1 MVNAKILNKN
11 YTKFIP
17 FAYMQKSAELL
28 KSIAHPQRLR
38 IIELLMSGEF
48 TVGEISEWC
57 EINQSITSTH
67 LLLIH
72 IKKLVKCELRDRFV
86 YYSLS
91 NEQLAKIVK
100 IVRSQYQKDVCEC
113 GREFG

>member
-1 MVNAKILNKN
+1 MLNAKILNKN
-11 YTKFIP
+11 HTKLIP
-17 FAYMQKSAELL
+17 FDYMQKSAEVL

-57 EINQSITSTH
+57 ELGQSITSTH
-67 LLLIH
+67 LRLMH
-72 IKKLVKCELRDRFV
+72 SKKLVKSERRDRFV
-86 YYSLS
+86 YYSLE

-100 IVRSQYQKDVCEC
+100 VVRSQYQKDICEC
-113 GREFG
+113 GRVVD